1 MSSFAK
7 KLTRLIRAMK
17 GRRIGVVGDLMLD
30 RYVWGTATRLSPE
43 AAVPVVD
50 FVEESAVLGGAGNVA
65 ANLVALGARVRV
77 FGVVGN
83 DDPGQS
89 LLAAFRAQG
98 IASGGV
104 LADPSRKTTLK
115 TRIIARH
122 QQVVRVDRETRQAV
136 SGALEEKL
144 IGRVMGVLKQLD
156 ALVISD
162 YEKGA
167 VTEELAN
174 RVLAACRKLG
184 VSAFVKPKWSRLPTY
199 PGATAIVLN
208 RGEASF
214 LTTRPL
220 EDDASVEEGG
230 RALLAHFASP
240 AVVITRGERGM
251 SVFEQ
256 SAPRGFHIA
265 ATSHDMRYVAGA
277 NRRATGREV
286 FDVTG
291 AGDTVLAT
299 LALATAAG
307 AHFRDAALLGNA
319 AAGVVVGKLGTATV
333 TPREL
338 LAALREGNVKG

>member
-1 MSSFAK
+1 MKPATAK
-7 KLTRLIRAMK
+7 LAKVIRAMR
-17 GRRIGVVGDLMLD
+17 GCRVGVVGDLMLD
-30 RYVWGTATRLSPE
+30 RYVWGTASRLSPE

-50 FVEESAVLGGAGNVA
+50 FVDESVTLGGAGNVA
-65 ANLVALGARVRV
+65 ANLAALGAKARM
-77 FGVVGN
+77 FAVVGN
-83 DDPGQS
+83 DDAGRT
-89 LLAAFRAQG
+89 LLATLRAQHMLP
-98 IASGGV
+98 ADV
-104 LADPSRKTTLK
+104 VTDPSRKTTLK

-122 QQVVRVDRETRQAV
+122 QQVVRVDRETRQPIA
-136 SGALEEKL
+136 GTIEERL
-144 IGRVMGVLKQLD
+144 IRRVISAARQLD

-174 RVLAACRKLG
+174 RVLAACRKLN
-184 VSAFVKPKWSRLPTY
+184 VPAFVKPKWSRLPTY

-208 RGEASF
+208 RSEASF
-214 LTTRPL
+214 LTTRPV
-220 EDDASVEEGG
+220 EDDASVEEAG

-256 SAPRGFHIA
+256 GASRGFHVA
-265 ATSHDMRYVAGA
+265 ATSHDVRYVAGV

-299 LALATAAG
+299 LALSAAAG
-307 AHFRDAALLGNA
+307 ANIREGAILGNT

-333 TPREL
+333 SPAEL
-338 LAALREGNVKG
+338 TAALSDAC

>member
-1 MSSFAK
+1 
-7 KLTRLIRAMK
+7 
-17 GRRIGVVGDLMLD
+17 
-30 RYVWGTATRLSPE
+30 
-43 AAVPVVD
+43 
-50 FVEESAVLGGAGNVA
+50 
-65 ANLVALGARVRV
+65 
-77 FGVVGN
+77 
-83 DDPGQS
+83 
-89 LLAAFRAQG
+89 
-98 IASGGV
+98 
-104 LADPSRKTTLK
+104 
-115 TRIIARH
+115 
-122 QQVVRVDRETRQAV
+122 
-136 SGALEEKL
+136 
-144 IGRVMGVLKQLD
+144 
-156 ALVISD
+156 
-162 YEKGA
+162 
-167 VTEELAN
+167 
-174 RVLAACRKLG
+174 CRKLG
-184 VSAFVKPKWSRLPTY
+184 VPAFVKPKWSRLPTY

-220 EDDASVEEGG
+220 EGDASVEEGG
-230 RALLAHFASP
+230 RALLAFFASP

-307 AHFRDAALLGNA
+307 ANFRDAALLGNA

-333 TPREL
+333 TPQEL
-338 LAALREGNVKG
+338 LAALREGNVIG